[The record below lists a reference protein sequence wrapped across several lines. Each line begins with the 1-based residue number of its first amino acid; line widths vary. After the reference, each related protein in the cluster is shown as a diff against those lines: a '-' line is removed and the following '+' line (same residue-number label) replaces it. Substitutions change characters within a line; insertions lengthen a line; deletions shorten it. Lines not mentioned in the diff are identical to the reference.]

1 VHEKELKEFLDE
13 NKIKYVT
20 VMHSSAYTA
29 QEVAAL
35 THTKGKDFAKTVMVM
50 LDGTLAMA
58 VVPASYQVNLMQ
70 LKEGTQANTVALASE
85 SEFRARFP
93 GCETGAMPPFG
104 NLFDMT
110 VFVDES
116 LTKDLEISF
125 NAGSHN
131 ELIRLLYEDF
141 ERLVKPKVLKFAGP
155 DAQCA
160 VRRIHLWTQN

>member
-1 VHEKELKEFLDE
+1 VPEKELKEFLDE
-13 NKIKYVT
+13 NKIKYLTVT
-20 VMHSSAYTA
+20 HSTAYTA

-58 VVPASYQVNLMQ
+58 VVPASYQVNLTQ
-70 LKEGTQANTVALASE
+70 LKEGTQANTVAVASE

-104 NLFDMT
+104 NLFDMP

-141 ERLVKPKVLKFAGP
+141 ERLVKPKVLKFA
-155 DAQCA
+155 
-160 VRRIHLWTQN
+160 VRTASAHSAP